1 LRRKILWLLTALVI
15 TSFPVMAQTPIPS
28 TPATVPGQN
37 VTFPG
42 AQQTSPTPGT
52 NTPAQTNTPP
62 VPAPGQNVTFP
73 GGQQSSPPASEPS
86 SNPASPVTS
95 QQEPLNLPQPEVP
108 PPPTLPPGPQL
119 PSAGPLRKLTIQDA
133 ENLAIKNNPQ
143 ISVNRLLYLA
153 SNQVTRE
160 QKSAYYP
167 TVTGNLTAAG
177 GQQGSRIAAGNLN
190 ASRLLNRA
198 AGGLTLS
205 QLIYDFGR
213 TNNLVA
219 TSALRAKAADMN
231 AVVTAYQIKLA
242 VDEAFYNALLTF
254 AEQRVAEE
262 TVKERKLVSDQITT
276 LYQNRLRSELDVSFA
291 DANLAQAQLLLLDSQ
306 NNYQS
311 ALSQLTEVLGY
322 SGQQQF
328 ELVDTEPEIE
338 PPPDAV
344 SQLEDEAFSNRP
356 EIAAQSYEYQA
367 AQRFQK
373 AERDLLFPTISA
385 LGVVGDAFDGSLLN
399 GVQQFPTWYGAAG
412 ANISVPIFNG
422 FQYFARSKEASI
434 RAQAA
439 DEQLRDLKDRIANDV
454 RNSWLNAIT
463 AYNRISVSQQFLNE
477 TNLALNLSQTRYN
490 IGLSSIVEL
499 SQAQLQQTEAEI
511 QYAASKYQY
520 RIAQSVLRFQIAAP

>member
-1 LRRKILWLLTALVI
+1 MLWLVTAVPIL
-15 TSFPVMAQTPIPS
+15 SFPLVAQSVTP
-28 TPATVPGQN
+28 PAQDIDP
-37 VTFPG
+37 PA
-42 AQQTSPTPGT
+42 AQQSAPAATAPPPTVTSP
-52 NTPAQTNTPP
+52 AI
-62 VPAPGQNVTFP
+62 
-73 GGQQSSPPASEPS
+73 
-86 SNPASPVTS
+86 S
-95 QQEPLNLPQPEVP
+95 QQQVESLPQPQVP
-108 PPPTLPPGPQL
+108 PPPTLPPGPQI
-119 PSAGPLRKLTIQDA
+119 PSTGPLRKLTIQDA

-177 GQQGSRIAAGNLN
+177 GQQGTRIAAGELS
-190 ASRLLNRA
+190 APRLLDRA
-198 AGGLTLS
+198 AGGLELS

-219 TSALRAKAADMN
+219 TSTLRAKAADMN
-231 AVVTAYQIKLA
+231 AVATAYQIKLA

-254 AEQRVAEE
+254 SEQRVAEE
-262 TVKERKLVSDQITT
+262 TVRARKLVSDQITT
-276 LYQNRLRSELDVSFA
+276 LYENRLRSEVDVSFA
-291 DANLAQAQLLLLDSQ
+291 DANLAQAQLLLLDAQ
-306 NNYQS
+306 NNYQA
-311 ALSQLTEVLGY
+311 ALSQLSQVLGY

-328 ELVDTEPEIE
+328 ELMDTEPEIK

-385 LGVVGDAFDGSLLN
+385 LGVVGDAFDGSLLS
-399 GVQQFPTWYGAAG
+399 GAQQFPTWYGAAG

-439 DEQLRDLKDRIANDV
+439 DEQLRDLKD
-454 RNSWLNAIT
+454 T
-463 AYNRISVSQQFLNE
+463 NRE
-477 TNLALNLSQTRYN
+477 
-490 IGLSSIVEL
+490 
-499 SQAQLQQTEAEI
+499 
-511 QYAASKYQY
+511 
-520 RIAQSVLRFQIAAP
+520 

>member
-1 LRRKILWLLTALVI
+1 MLWLVI
-15 TSFPVMAQTPIPS
+15 AIFTCSFPLAAQMTPTAPAPIP
-28 TPATVPGQN
+28 GQD

-42 AQQTSPTPGT
+42 AQQNTAPPQNGSPTGQQPAPAAT
-52 NTPAQTNTPP
+52 APAQS
-62 VPAPGQNVTFP
+62 VISPA
-73 GGQQSSPPASEPS
+73 
-86 SNPASPVTS
+86 TS
-95 QQEPLNLPQPEVP
+95 QQEPINPPQPQVP
-108 PPPTLPPGPQL
+108 PPPPTMPTGPQL
-119 PSAGPLRKLTIQDA
+119 PTTGPLQKLTILDA
-133 ENLAIKNNPQ
+133 ENLAVKNNPQ

-153 SNQVTRE
+153 SKQVTRE
-160 QKSAYYP
+160 QQSAYYP
-167 TVTGNLTAAG
+167 TISGNLTAVG
-177 GQQGSRIAAGNLN
+177 GQQGTRIAAGELG
-190 ASRLLNRA
+190 APRLLNRA
-198 AGGLTLS
+198 AGGLVLS

-219 TSALRAKAADMN
+219 TSALRAKTAEMN
-231 AVVTAYQIKLA
+231 ALATAYQIKLA

-254 AEQRVAEE
+254 SEQRVAEE
-262 TVKERKLVSDQITT
+262 TVRARKLVSDQITT

-291 DANLAQAQLLLLDSQ
+291 DANLAQAHLLLLDAQ
-306 NNYQS
+306 NNYQA
-311 ALSQLTEVLGY
+311 ALSQLSQVLGY

-328 ELVDTEPEIE
+328 ELVDTEPEIK
-338 PPPDAV
+338 PPPDTV
-344 SQLEDEAFSNRP
+344 SELEDEALGNRP

-385 LGVVGDAFDGSLLN
+385 LGVVGDAFDGSVLN

-412 ANISVPIFNG
+412 ANVNVPIFNG

-463 AYNRISVSQQFLNE
+463 AYHRISVSQQFLNE
-477 TNLALNLSQTRYN
+477 TNLALDLSQTRYN

-511 QYAASKYQY
+511 QYAAAKYQY
-520 RIAQSVLRFQIAAP
+520 RIAESVLRFQIAAP